1 MKQNN
6 EATTDVLRAFGVV
19 LLILGLIFTAAWW
32 FNRADALAFKD
43 GFVVEGTVE
52 QIWEGDSPG
61 VQIRF
66 VDSNGR
72 FQRSYLEATTADQRA
87 AWSVGDSV
95 VAIQMRDSPLRL
107 RLAED
112 VEARRQ
118 DATGLILAVGL
129 MLPGLLLVSRKRPFG
144 SPANQQQ
151 MATRQQH
158 LASGSL
164 FLFAG
169 LLLLV
174 GFFAVL
180 TDPDIHWLGKLIF
193 GAFALLTGGGM
204 TLSGIRSLWQA
215 WRNR

>member
-1 MKQNN
+1 MKQHN

-19 LLILGLIFTAAWW
+19 LLILGLIFAAAWW
-32 FNRADALAFKD
+32 FNRADALAFAD
-43 GFVVEGTVE
+43 GLVVEGTVE
-52 QIWEGDSPG
+52 QIWAGDAPG

-72 FQRSYLEATTADQRA
+72 FQRSTLENTTADQRA

-95 VAIQMRDSPLRL
+95 VALQMRDSPLRL

-112 VEARRQ
+112 VEAKRQ
-118 DATGLILAVGL
+118 DAAGLILAVML
-129 MLPGLLLVSRKRPFG
+129 MLPGLFLLSRKRPFG
-144 SPANQQQ
+144 PNQQQ
-151 MATRQQH
+151 MATRQQY

-164 FLFAG
+164 FLFMG

-180 TDPDIHWLGKLIF
+180 ADPALHWLGRLIF
-193 GAFALLTGGGM
+193 GAFALLTGGSM
-204 TLSGIRSLWQA
+204 TWGGARALWQA
-215 WRNR
+215 WRSR